1 MWWTRTELKERAKE
15 SIRRNYWIKVV
26 VGLIAGIISGQIGG
40 NVSYNSLKT
49 ELRESGWNGENMDF
63 FTSTQFLMIVSA
75 AIGILM
81 VLFIGFTLLKIFLGN
96 PLLVGCSRFFLEN
109 SDRKARFGLVGTVFQ
124 SGNYL
129 NVVLTMF
136 LRKLF
141 TVLWS
146 LLLLIPGLVKSYS
159 YSMIPYILAEN
170 PSISRRRA
178 FEISRKMMDGQKL
191 NAFFLDLSFIGW
203 IILSTLTCGVL
214 DIFYVVPYRQATW
227 AEFYKVNRQ
236 QALQNGTATP
246 EELQG
251 FPFY

>member
-1 MWWTRTELKERAKE
+1 
-15 SIRRNYWIKVV
+15 
-26 VGLIAGIISGQIGG
+26 
-40 NVSYNSLKT
+40 
-49 ELRESGWNGENMDF
+49 MDF

-214 DIFYVVPYRQATW
+214 DIFYVVSYRQATW

>member
-1 MWWTRTELKERAKE
+1 
-15 SIRRNYWIKVV
+15 
-26 VGLIAGIISGQIGG
+26 
-40 NVSYNSLKT
+40 
-49 ELRESGWNGENMDF
+49 MDF

-203 IILSTLTCGVL
+203 IILSTLTCGGFGYILCGALPAGNMGRVL
-214 DIFYVVPYRQATW
+214 
-227 AEFYKVNRQ
+227 
-236 QALQNGTATP
+236 
-246 EELQG
+246 
-251 FPFY
+251 

>member
-1 MWWTRTELKERAKE
+1 
-15 SIRRNYWIKVV
+15 
-26 VGLIAGIISGQIGG
+26 
-40 NVSYNSLKT
+40 
-49 ELRESGWNGENMDF
+49 
-63 FTSTQFLMIVSA
+63 MIVSA

-146 LLLLIPGLVKSYS
+146 CLLYT
-159 YSMIPYILAEN
+159 
-170 PSISRRRA
+170 SR
-178 FEISRKMMDGQKL
+178 
-191 NAFFLDLSFIGW
+191 
-203 IILSTLTCGVL
+203 CV
-214 DIFYVVPYRQATW
+214 
-227 AEFYKVNRQ
+227 
-236 QALQNGTATP
+236 
-246 EELQG
+246 
-251 FPFY
+251 

>member
-1 MWWTRTELKERAKE
+1 
-15 SIRRNYWIKVV
+15 
-26 VGLIAGIISGQIGG
+26 
-40 NVSYNSLKT
+40 
-49 ELRESGWNGENMDF
+49 
-63 FTSTQFLMIVSA
+63 MIVSA

-141 TVLWS
+141 TVLCS
-146 LLLLIPGLVKSYS
+146 ILLLIPWLVKSYS
-159 YSMIPYILAEN
+159 SSMIPYILAEN

-236 QALQNGTATP
+236 QALQNGTAPP